1 MRPAMASQEQWREGL
16 RRNGGAKQLPTA
28 SVVEVLGD
36 RVAPPLHLS
45 YARSAADGV
54 PDIDLILAKMPHSQ
68 KKCEGLPDPS
78 VLTICVEI

>member
-1 MRPAMASQEQWREGL
+1 M
-16 RRNGGAKQLPTA
+16 PTA

-36 RVAPPLHLS
+36 RAAPPLDLS

-54 PDIDLILAKMPHSQ
+54 DIDLILAKMPHSQ

-78 VLTICVEI
+78 VLTISVEI

>member
-1 MRPAMASQEQWREGL
+1 MA
-16 RRNGGAKQLPTA
+16 RRAEAPIARIIPIPCKSNKHSFSEICGEMEALNSCPTA

-36 RVAPPLHLS
+36 RVAPPLDLS

-68 KKCEGLPDPS
+68 KKC
-78 VLTICVEI
+78 